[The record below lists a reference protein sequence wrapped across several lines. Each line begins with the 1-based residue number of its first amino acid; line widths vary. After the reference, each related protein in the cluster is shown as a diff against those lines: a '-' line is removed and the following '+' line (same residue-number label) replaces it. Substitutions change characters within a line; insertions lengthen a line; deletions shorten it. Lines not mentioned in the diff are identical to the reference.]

1 MTTKNPPSKLNQ
13 VNKTNNRKSDKQI
26 WLSVSESAKMAG
38 VDSKTIRR
46 AIKSKKIRYKVSGNR
61 YAIRLSSLIEFSH
74 ENAKLRNKFYSQGL
88 GQYIDKFKKNII
100 TK

>member
-1 MTTKNPPSKLNQ
+1 MTKPQSGATPAKITPK
-13 VNKTNNRKSDKQI
+13 KTDKQI
-26 WLSVSESAKMAG
+26 WLSVSESAKLAG
-38 VDSKTIRR
+38 VDNKTIRR
-46 AIKSKKIRYKVSGNR
+46 AIKGKKLRYKVSGNR

-88 GQYIDKFKKNII
+88 GQYVDKFKKNII